1 MRKIKLVA
9 SIGFAG
15 CDDEDIIEVDDDV
28 SDEELQNMADE
39 FSMEHAASW
48 EGDERLGEWDE
59 DSIEM
64 FFENA
69 HGWWEEVEDDA

>member
-1 MRKIKLVA
+1 MRKIKVTC

-15 CDDEDIIEVDDDV
+15 CNDEEIVEVDDSMTVKDI
-28 SDEELQNMADE
+28 DEMVHEMA
-39 FSMEHAASW
+39 MEHANSW

-59 DSIEM
+59 EFTEM

-69 HGWWEEVEDDA
+69 HSWWEDAEEDD